1 MNKLAIYPGCFD
13 PITLGHLDIIERASL
28 LFDSLHIVIAENLQ
42 KTSMFTATERLN
54 MAINS
59 VKHIGNVVVNI
70 HSGLITDYA
79 KEVGAQVLV
88 RGIRTVS
95 DVDYEFQLA
104 YFNRKLAPQIS
115 TIFMA
120 PANEYTHISSSA
132 VRELI
137 KLKQDIS
144 EFVPDFTAEFIKNRI

>member
-13 PITLGHLDIIERASL
+13 PITNGHLDIIERAARI
-28 LFDSLHIVIAENLQ
+28 FDTLYIVIAENLQ
-42 KTSMFTATERLN
+42 KSSMFTAEERLN

-59 VKHIGNVVVNI
+59 VKHIENVVVNI
-70 HSGLITDYA
+70 YSGLVTDYA
-79 KEVGAQVLV
+79 KEKGIHTIV

-95 DVDYEFQLA
+95 DVAYEFQLA

-120 PANEYTHISSSA
+120 PANEFTYISSSA
-132 VRELI
+132 IRELI
-137 KLKQDIS
+137 NLNQDIS
-144 EFVPDFTAEFIKNRI
+144 EFVPLYTAEYIRKKI